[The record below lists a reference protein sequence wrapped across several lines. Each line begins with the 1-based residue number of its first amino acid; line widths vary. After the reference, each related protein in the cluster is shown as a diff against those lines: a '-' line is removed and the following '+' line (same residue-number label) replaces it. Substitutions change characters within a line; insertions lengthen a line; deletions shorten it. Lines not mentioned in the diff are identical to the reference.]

1 MRPPPPAEPIG
12 MPIDEIDTP
21 VLLVDLD
28 DLEFN
33 INKLSTHFLQAGKH
47 LRPHTKSHK
56 TPAIAH
62 LQLQAGAIGVTCAKL
77 GEAEVMAD
85 AGIQDILIANEVVG
99 RHKIPRLMELAR
111 RCDIMVAVDDPDN
124 LADLDTAAAA
134 VGVQP
139 RVLVELNIGHDRC
152 GVPFESD
159 AVVDLCR
166 AVHNA
171 DNLRFAGIMGYQG
184 HVVDLP
190 DADERE
196 TGARQCL
203 DRLSTAVANVRAAGL
218 QVDIVSTSATGD
230 YYVST
235 TYDAVTEVQAGSY
248 ALMDA
253 AYGALDLGF
262 RHALTVLTTVT
273 GRPTSEQV
281 ITDAGLK
288 TLTPEHGFPLVK
300 LPSREGIE
308 VGWDPQGL
316 RFLECHALSEE
327 HGRLRAVD
335 GDCHLQPGELIEFI
349 PGHGCTT
356 MNLHDQIY
364 AVRDGRLEAIWPIA
378 ARGKVR

>member
-1 MRPPPPAEPIG
+1 MSSAEHIG
-12 MPIDEIDTP
+12 MPVEEIDTP
-21 VLLVDLD
+21 ALLVDLD
-28 DLEFN
+28 DLEHN
-33 INKLSTHFLQAGKH
+33 LAKMATHFAEAGKH

-85 AGIQDILIANEVVG
+85 AGIDDILIANEVVG
-99 RHKIPRLMELAR
+99 RHKVPRLMELAR
-111 RCDIMVAVDDPDN
+111 RCNIMAAVDHPDN
-124 LADLDTAAAA
+124 LEDLNRAAGDA
-134 VGVQP
+134 GVQP
-139 RVLVELNIGHDRC
+139 RMLVEVNIGHNRC
-152 GVPFESD
+152 GITAESD
-159 AVVDLCR
+159 AVVELSR
-166 AVHNA
+166 AVSDAEH
-171 DNLRFAGIMGYQG
+171 LRFAGIFGYQG

-196 TGARQCL
+196 TGARGCL
-203 DRLSTAVANVRAAGL
+203 ERLTTAVDNVRAAGL
-218 QVDIVSTSATGD
+218 TVDIVSTSATGD

-235 TYDAVTEVQAGSY
+235 TFDAVTEVQAGSY

-253 AYGALDLGF
+253 AYAELDLGF
-262 RHALTVLTTVT
+262 RNALTVLTTVT
-273 GRPTSEQV
+273 SRPGEDQV

-288 TLTPEHGFPLVK
+288 TVTPEHGWPRVK
-300 LPSREGIE
+300 LPSKEGID
-308 VGWDPQGL
+308 VGWDPLGL

-327 HGRLRAVD
+327 HGRLRSLGGECRVVP
-335 GDCHLQPGELIEFI
+335 GDVIEFI

>member
-1 MRPPPPAEPIG
+1 MAQNEHIG
-12 MPIDEIDTP
+12 MPVDEIDTP

-33 INKLSTHFLQAGKH
+33 INKLASHFSEAGKQ

-85 AGIQDILIANEVVG
+85 AGINDILIANEVVG
-99 RHKIPRLMELAR
+99 RHKIPRLMDLAQ
-111 RCDIMVAVDDPDN
+111 RCDIMVAVDHADN
-124 LADLDTAAAA
+124 LADIDDAAGAA
-134 VGVQP
+134 GVQP
-139 RVLVELNIGHDRC
+139 RILVEVNIGHNRC
-152 GVPFESD
+152 GVMAESET
-159 AVVDLCR
+159 VVELSR
-166 AVHNA
+166 AVHDA
-171 DNLRFAGIMGYQG
+171 AHVRFAGIFGYQG

-190 DADERE
+190 NAKERE
-196 TGARQCL
+196 TGAHGCL
-203 DRLSTAVANVRAAGL
+203 ARLSTAVANVRAAGL
-218 QVDIVSTSATGD
+218 TVDIVSTSATGD

-235 TYDAVTEVQAGSY
+235 TYEAVTEVQAGSY

-253 AYGALDLGF
+253 AYATLDLGF
-262 RHALTVLTTVT
+262 RNALTVLTTVT
-273 GRPTSEQV
+273 NRPNAEQV

-300 LPSREGIE
+300 LPSREGID

-316 RFLECHALSEE
+316 RFLSCHALSEE
-327 HGRLRAVD
+327 HGRLRAE
-335 GDCHLQPGELIEFI
+335 GGLCHLEPGDIMEFI

-356 MNLHDQIY
+356 MNLHDRIY

>member
-1 MRPPPPAEPIG
+1 MSPSEHIG
-12 MPIDEIDTP
+12 MPVEDIDTP

-33 INKLSTHFLQAGKH
+33 ISKMATHFEQAGKK

-77 GEAEVMAD
+77 GEAKVMAD
-85 AGIQDILIANEVVG
+85 AGISDILIANEVVG
-99 RHKIPRLMELAR
+99 RHKIPRLMDLAR
-111 RCDIMVAVDDPDN
+111 RCDIMVAVDHPDN
-124 LADLDTAAAA
+124 LADLNAAAGA
-134 VGVQP
+134 AGVQP
-139 RVLVELNIGHDRC
+139 RILVELNIGHNRC
-152 GVPFESD
+152 GVTAESD
-159 AVVDLCR
+159 DAVDLCR
-166 AVHNA
+166 AVHEA
-171 DNLRFAGIMGYQG
+171 GHLRLAGIMGYQG

-196 TGARQCL
+196 SGARGCL
-203 DRLSTAVANVRAAGL
+203 ERLSTGVANARAAGL
-218 QVDIVSTSATGD
+218 SIDIVSTSATGD

-235 TYDAVTEVQAGSY
+235 TFDAVTEVQAGSY

-253 AYGALDLGF
+253 AYAQLELGF
-262 RHALTVLTTVT
+262 RNALTVLTTVT
-273 GRPTSEQV
+273 SRPTAEQV
-281 ITDAGLK
+281 INDAGLK
-288 TLTPEHGFPLVK
+288 TLTPEHGFPTVK
-300 LPSREGIE
+300 LPSREGID
-308 VGWDPQGL
+308 VGSDPQGL

-335 GDCHLQPGELIEFI
+335 GDCHLQPGDLMQFI

-356 MNLHDQIY
+356 MNLHDHIY
-364 AVRDGRLEAIWPIA
+364 AVRGGRLEAIWPIA

>member
-1 MRPPPPAEPIG
+1 
-12 MPIDEIDTP
+12 MPVEEIDTP
-21 VLLVDLD
+21 ALLVDLD
-28 DLEFN
+28 DLEHN
-33 INKLSTHFLQAGKH
+33 LSKMADHFAAAGKH

-85 AGIQDILIANEVVG
+85 AGIDDILIANEVVG
-99 RHKIPRLMELAR
+99 RRKVPRLMDLAR
-111 RCDIMVAVDDPDN
+111 RCDIMVAVDSPDN
-124 LADLDTAAAA
+124 LADLDGAAGQA
-134 VGVQP
+134 GVKP
-139 RVLVELNIGHDRC
+139 RVLVETNIGHNRC
-152 GVPFESD
+152 GVTAESE

-166 AVHNA
+166 AVDEAAH
-171 DNLRFAGIMGYQG
+171 LRFAGIMGYQG

-196 TGARQCL
+196 TGARGCL
-203 DRLSTAVANVRAAGL
+203 DRLTTAVTNVRAAGL
-218 QVDIVSTSATGD
+218 TAEIVSTSATGD

-253 AYGALDLGF
+253 AYAQLGLGF
-262 RHALTVLTTVT
+262 KNALTVLTTVT
-273 GRPTSEQV
+273 SRPTPEQV

-288 TLTPEHGFPLVK
+288 TVTPEHGWPLVK
-300 LPSREGIE
+300 LPSKEGVD

-327 HGRLRAVD
+327 HGRLRVND
-335 GDCHLQPGELIEFI
+335 GECHLSPGDVIEFI

-356 MNLHDQIY
+356 MNLHDEIF

>member
-1 MRPPPPAEPIG
+1 MSASEHIG
-12 MPIDEIDTP
+12 MPVEEIDTP

-33 INKLSTHFLQAGKH
+33 ITKLAEHFSAAGKQ

-85 AGIQDILIANEVVG
+85 AGIDDILIANEVVG

-111 RCDIMVAVDDPDN
+111 RCNIMVAVDHPDN
-124 LADLDTAAAA
+124 LADINAAAGA
-134 VGVQP
+134 AGVQP
-139 RVLVELNIGHDRC
+139 RLLVEVNIGHNRC
-152 GVPFESD
+152 GIMAESED
-159 AVVDLCR
+159 VVELSR
-166 AVHNA
+166 AVYEAEHV
-171 DNLRFAGIMGYQG
+171 RFAGLFGYQG

-190 DADERE
+190 DAKQRE
-196 TGARQCL
+196 PGAHGCL
-203 DRLSTAVANVRAAGL
+203 QRLCGAVANVRAAGL
-218 QVDIVSTSATGD
+218 SVDIVSTSATGD
-230 YYVST
+230 YYIST
-235 TYDAVTEVQAGSY
+235 TYDDVTEVQAGSY

-253 AYGALDLGF
+253 AYAELELGF
-262 RHALTVLTTVT
+262 RNALTVLTTVT
-273 GRPTSEQV
+273 SRPAADQV

-300 LPSREGIE
+300 VPSKEGID

-316 RFLECHALSEE
+316 RFLKCHALSEE
-327 HGRLRAVD
+327 HGRLHSE
-335 GDCHLQPGELIEFI
+335 GGPCHLEPGDLIEFI

-364 AVRDGRLEAIWPIA
+364 GVRDGRLEAIWPIA

>member
-1 MRPPPPAEPIG
+1 MSPSEHIG
-12 MPIDEIDTP
+12 MPVDEIDTP

-33 INKLSTHFLQAGKH
+33 IDKLATHFGQAGKH

-85 AGIQDILIANEVVG
+85 AGIDDILIANQVVG
-99 RHKIPRLMELAR
+99 RHKVPRLMDLAR
-111 RCDIMVAVDDPDN
+111 RCDIMVAVDHPDN
-124 LADLDTAAAA
+124 LADLDAAAGTA
-134 VGVQP
+134 GTQP
-139 RVLVELNIGHDRC
+139 RILVELNIGHDRC
-152 GVPFESD
+152 GVPAESN
-159 AVVDLCR
+159 AAVDLCR
-166 AVHNA
+166 AANNA
-171 DNLRFAGIMGYQG
+171 THLRFAGIMGYQG
-184 HVVDLP
+184 HVVDLA
-190 DADERE
+190 DAGERE
-196 TGARQCL
+196 SGARQCL
-203 DRLSTAVANVRAAGL
+203 DRLSIEVANVRAAGL
-218 QVDIVSTSATGD
+218 GVDIVSTSATGD
-230 YYVST
+230 YYIST
-235 TYDAVTEVQAGSY
+235 SFDVVTEVQAGSY

-253 AYGALDLGF
+253 AYGKLDLGF
-262 RHALTVLTTVT
+262 RNALTVLTTVT
-273 GRPTSEQV
+273 SCPTREQV

-288 TLTPEHGFPLVK
+288 TLTPEHGFPLVR

-327 HGRLRAVD
+327 HGRLRAID
-335 GDCHLQPGELIEFI
+335 GPCHLHPGELIEFI